1 MVTKLGYSTY
11 ALKMVDPF
19 EALPKIRRI
28 GYDSIEIC
36 MRKGWPT
43 YPGNFDISSQR
54 SLAKLSERLG
64 FPSPIFFGSI
74 DVCAPEHS
82 KDEMV
87 KDTLIKFNMAKE
99 LHYDD
104 TPILITT
111 TPGHNAP
118 QWDTGKEK
126 IRDAFLH
133 LGDLA
138 SEHGIIIAIEAHAGT
153 DFETPDKAIWMI
165 EQTNHPSLKLDL
177 DISHFYVEGAELEY
191 SVTLCAPHSVMV
203 HIKDG
208 VMEER
213 NVKYC
218 LTGEGTI
225 DIPGFISSLEL
236 NSIGNLPIYAEVS
249 VQQSDNIDYDPWYTA
264 QFCFDALDSARNKI
278 LN

>member
-28 GYDSIEIC
+28 GYDAIEIC
-36 MRKGWPT
+36 MREGWPT
-43 YPGNFDISSQR
+43 SPRNFDISSQK

-74 DVCAPEHS
+74 DVCAPENS
-82 KDEMV
+82 IDEMI
-87 KDTLIKFNMAKE
+87 KDTLAKFSMAKE
-99 LHYDD
+99 LHYDN

-118 QWDTGKEK
+118 QWDSGKEK
-126 IRDAFLH
+126 IRDAFLY
-133 LGDLA
+133 LADLA
-138 SEHGIIIAIEAHAGT
+138 SKHGIIIAIEAHAGT

-165 EQTNHPSLKLDL
+165 EQTKHPNLKLDL
-177 DISHFYVEGAELEY
+177 DISHFYVEGAGVEY
-191 SVTLCAPHSVMV
+191 SVSLCASHSVMV

-208 VMEER
+208 IIEEG

-236 NSIGNLPIYAEVS
+236 NGIGDLPIYAEVS
-249 VQQSDNIDYDPWYTA
+249 VQQSDKIHYDPWYTA
-264 QFCFDALDSARNKI
+264 QFCFDALDSARNKPV
-278 LN
+278 N